1 MPRQKEFDPDQALGD
16 AMELFWEQGYEATSV
31 QELVDR
37 MGINRFSMYDT
48 FGSKHELFVRAI
60 NRYRE
65 VIGST
70 VLTELE
76 DSDQGIESIRAYF
89 SRIVDHLTSPK
100 GKRACLVVNSLAE
113 KAAHDGEI
121 EECVMGDITRLEKS
135 LKKAVERAQKLGEI
149 GRERD
154 PKELAEYLVTNV
166 IGLNVLGKAK
176 PGRDRLERNVET
188 IIGALE

>member
-1 MPRQKEFDPDQALGD
+1 MPRQKEFDPDRALGD

-65 VIGST
+65 VITST

-76 DSDQGIESIRAYF
+76 DSGLGIESIRAYF
-89 SRIVDHLTSPK
+89 SRLVDHLTSAK

-121 EECVMGDITRLEKS
+121 EECVMRNITKLEKA
-135 LKKAVERAQKLGEI
+135 LKMAVERAQNLGEI
-149 GRERD
+149 GREQD
-154 PKELAEYLVTNV
+154 SQELAEYLVTNV
-166 IGLNVLGKAK
+166 VGLNVLGKAE
-176 PGRDRLERNVET
+176 PRRDRLERNVEL
-188 IIGALE
+188 IIGALK